1 MLAVLFCII
10 RRAHYDG
17 TTSYSE
23 ASEQLQIPDVYTHIA
38 LAQEREAK
46 TKSMITD
53 ITPTSNAILYLAPLA
68 LASSA
73 ATTAGLTF
81 LPSFHRMRGGGARL
95 RRPSRERTRTTTKI

>member
-1 MLAVLFCII
+1 MMAQPRTLRPANSHKYPAVCTYI
-10 RRAHYDG
+10 
-17 TTSYSE
+17 
-23 ASEQLQIPDVYTHIA
+23 V

-46 TKSMITD
+46 TKSMKTD
-53 ITPTSNAILYLAPLA
+53 VTPSNYLAPLA

-95 RRPSRERTRTTTKI
+95 RRPSRERTRTTTKT